1 MYRSIGDYI
10 QWQQICG
17 LPALFDDTKRT
28 KKRQILYFATTAHIP
43 GDDRICTKRQIS
55 YQKTTVIGFVLKAT
69 DFILKYAFKAPKHKI
84 FNKILDLIGQ
94 YTVKRR
100 QIPY

>member
-1 MYRSIGDYI
+1 M
-10 QWQQICG
+10 
-17 LPALFDDTKRT
+17 PAFFYDTKHT
-28 KKRQILYFATTAHIP
+28 KMRQILYFAATAHIL
-43 GDDRICTKRQIS
+43 GDDKIRTKRQIS

-94 YTVKRR
+94 FTVKRR